1 MPTPTP
7 TPRDTRPLAAA
18 AMLIVALT
26 VTLAGLLV
34 SSYHD
39 TIEREQTNL
48 RNLAEAF
55 AAQTH
60 YATLALDL
68 ALARAAEHAPQD
80 GSDTA
85 AALPGGSAMPI
96 FG

>member
-80 GSDTA
+80 
-85 AALPGGSAMPI
+85 
-96 FG
+96 